1 MTCVAIGIF
10 RPSVVSPSQEAVIT
24 IRHYIPTDPTSLDRR
39 REHEVVRDRRV
50 TAYVYGGRASGGGP
64 CLLLGDGR
72 FLSVKERI
80 IVQQSVQFLMPI
92 AGVSDLPAFIMVAH
106 DIDSR

>member
-1 MTCVAIGIF
+1 M
-10 RPSVVSPSQEAVIT
+10 
-24 IRHYIPTDPTSLDRR
+24 
-39 REHEVVRDRRV
+39 
-50 TAYVYGGRASGGGP
+50 
-64 CLLLGDGR
+64 LGDGR

-92 AGVSDLPAFIMVAH
+92 AGVSDLPAFIMVTY